1 MKCGEW
7 KTVTIKI
14 YTMSNWLLE
23 QPIQKADLT
32 FPLEQIL
39 MFSYQWWLG
48 QHFLYLGNITSS
60 RHH

>member
-32 FPLEQIL
+32 FPFEQIL
-39 MFSYQWWLG
+39 MFSYQWWVG
-48 QHFLYLGNITSS
+48 
-60 RHH
+60 